1 MSLGVIFA
9 LLGAL
14 SFGMN
19 GATVRRGVAQ
29 APASQGLY
37 ITIFVGWVMFV
48 IAALLS
54 GQLFEAGDFT
64 ARNYLLLAAG
74 GIVHIMAGRYCNY
87 RAVAAM
93 GANRAGPVI
102 GTSTLAAVI
111 IAVVWLDEVI
121 TPLKAVGI
129 LLVMVGPALVARRR
143 RRQARVAAPAPAAV
157 PAGAS
162 PDAPLAAARVRGA
175 SVVDDPRLKEGYFFG
190 VMGALFWGAGPVLMR
205 AGLGDSG
212 LGVFGGV
219 VTYGAAGLVLMLSL
233 AIPGQLAGAVALD
246 RSSRMWFLASA
257 GNSFFANLFRMSAL
271 ALAPVSVVV
280 PLMRISTLA
289 QMGFNFIFNRRLESY
304 ERRVLAGIAVSL
316 VGATL
321 LVL

>member
-1 MSLGVIFA
+1 MTLGVLFA
-9 LLGAL
+9 FLGAF

-37 ITIFVGWVMFV
+37 ITIFVGWVFFL
-48 IAALLS
+48 IAALIS
-54 GQLFEAGDFT
+54 GQLFQAGEL
-64 ARNYLLLAAG
+64 AMRNYLLLAAG

-93 GANRAGPVI
+93 GANRAGPVV
-102 GTSTLAAVI
+102 GTSTLAAVT
-111 IAVVWLDEVI
+111 IAVLWLDETI

-129 LLVMVGPALVARRR
+129 LLVMIGPALVARRR
-143 RRQARVAAPAPAAV
+143 RPARASAPAA
-157 PAGAS
+157 AS
-162 PDAPLAAARVRGA
+162 DGPPRPRVS
-175 SVVDDPRLKEGYFFG
+175 SVVANPKLKEGYFFG
-190 VMGALFWGAGPVLMR
+190 VMGALFWGGGPVLMR

-212 LGVFGGV
+212 LGVLGGV
-219 VTYGAAGLVLMLSL
+219 VTYGGAAAVLALSL

-246 RSSRMWFLASA
+246 RSSRLWFLASA
-257 GNSFFANLFRMSAL
+257 ANSFFANLFRMMAL
-271 ALAPVSVVV
+271 ALAPVSLVV
-280 PLMRISTLA
+280 PLMRISTLF
-289 QMGFNFIFNRRLESY
+289 QMGFNFIVNRQLESY
-304 ERRVLAGIAVSL
+304 EPRVLAGVAVSL

>member
-9 LLGAL
+9 LLGAF

-48 IAALLS
+48 IAALIS
-54 GQLFEAGDFT
+54 GQFFQAGGLT
-64 ARNYLLLAAG
+64 LRNYLLLGAG

-111 IAVVWLDEVI
+111 IAVLWLDEVI
-121 TPLKAVGI
+121 TPMKAVGI

-143 RRQARVAAPAPAAV
+143 RPARAPAAAPAAV

-162 PDAPLAAARVRGA
+162 PDAPVPVRPRGS

-190 VMGALFWGAGPVLMR
+190 VMGALFWGGGPVLMR

-219 VTYGAAGLVLMLSL
+219 VTYGAAGAVLMLSL

-246 RSSRMWFLASA
+246 RSSRLWFLASA

-304 ERRVLAGIAVSL
+304 EPRVLAGVAVSL